1 MLGLRKNEVN
11 RMYVNTDL
19 ANKDIRLIA
28 FDLDGTLLNSDKVLT
43 PRNREALE
51 RAAEKGIL
59 IVPTTGRLFKGIP
72 SEIRQFPFLR
82 YAVTINGAAVF
93 DTETGDNLYRA
104 EIPPEKAI
112 EIMTY
117 LDQFPVIYD
126 CYKDNTGW
134 MTQSMWDQA
143 EIFAP
148 NAYYVHSI
156 RTNRKPV
163 PELKEFLRQQGGSV
177 QKIQLFSTDPELR
190 TSLLREIP
198 LRFSHLA
205 VSSSVSR
212 NVEINHENAHKGA
225 ALLALASHL
234 GLDRSQV
241 MAFGDGLNDISMIR
255 EAGIGVAMENAV
267 EEVKAVADLITG
279 SCEESGVAD
288 VIEQLL

>member
-1 MLGLRKNEVN
+1 MNFQS
-11 RMYVNTDL
+11 DQ
-19 ANKDIRLIA
+19 IRLIA

-43 PRNREALE
+43 PRNKAALE

-59 IVPTTGRLFKGIP
+59 IVPTTGRLFKGMP
-72 SEIRQFPFLR
+72 AEIRQFPFLR
-82 YAVTINGAAVF
+82 YAITINGAAVF
-93 DTETGDNLYRA
+93 DTETGDNIYRA
-104 EIPPEKAI
+104 EIPLENAL

-117 LDQFPVIYD
+117 LDQFPIVYD

-143 EIFAP
+143 EVFAP

-190 TSLLREIP
+190 TALLQELPR
-198 LRFSHLA
+198 RFSHLA

-212 NVEINHENAHKGA
+212 NVEINHEDANKGS
-225 ALLALASHL
+225 ALMALASRL
-234 GLDRSQV
+234 GLDRNQV
-241 MAFGDGLNDISMIR
+241 IAFGDGLNDISMIR
-255 EAGIGVAMENAV
+255 EAGIGVAMQNAV
-267 EEVKAVADLITG
+267 EEVRTAADLITG
-279 SCEESGVAD
+279 SCEESGVAM
-288 VIEQLL
+288 VIEQILPPG

>member
-1 MLGLRKNEVN
+1 MNFQS
-11 RMYVNTDL
+11 DQ
-19 ANKDIRLIA
+19 IRLIA

-43 PRNREALE
+43 PRNKAALE

-59 IVPTTGRLFKGIP
+59 IVPTTGRLFKGMP
-72 SEIRQFPFLR
+72 AEIRQFPFLR
-82 YAVTINGAAVF
+82 YAITINGAAVF
-93 DTETGDNLYRA
+93 DTETGDNIYRA
-104 EIPPEKAI
+104 EIPLESAL

-117 LDQFPVIYD
+117 LDQFPIVYD

-143 EIFAP
+143 EVFAP

-190 TSLLREIP
+190 TALLRELP
-198 LRFSHLA
+198 GRFAHLA

-212 NVEINHENAHKGA
+212 NVEINHEDANKGS
-225 ALLALASHL
+225 ALMALASRL
-234 GLDRSQV
+234 GLDRSRV
-241 MAFGDGLNDISMIR
+241 IAFGDGLNDISMIR
-255 EAGIGVAMENAV
+255 EAGIGVAMQNAV
-267 EEVKAVADLITG
+267 EEVRAAADLITG
-279 SCEESGVAD
+279 SCEESGVAM
-288 VIEQLL
+288 VLEQILPPG

>member
-1 MLGLRKNEVN
+1 MNFQS
-11 RMYVNTDL
+11 DQ
-19 ANKDIRLIA
+19 IRLIA

-43 PRNREALE
+43 PRNKAALE

-59 IVPTTGRLFKGIP
+59 IVPTTGRLFKGMP
-72 SEIRQFPFLR
+72 AEIRQFPFLR
-82 YAVTINGAAVF
+82 YAITINGAAVF
-93 DTETGDNLYRA
+93 DTETGDNIYRA
-104 EIPPEKAI
+104 EIPLENAL

-117 LDQFPVIYD
+117 LDQFPIVYD

-143 EIFAP
+143 EVFAP

-190 TSLLREIP
+190 TALLRELP
-198 LRFSHLA
+198 RRFSHLA

-212 NVEINHENAHKGA
+212 NVEINHEDANKGS
-225 ALLALASHL
+225 ALMALASRL
-234 GLDRSQV
+234 GLDRSRV
-241 MAFGDGLNDISMIR
+241 IAFGDGLNDISMIR
-255 EAGIGVAMENAV
+255 EAGIGVAMQNAV
-267 EEVKAVADLITG
+267 EEVKAASDLITG
-279 SCEESGVAD
+279 SCEESGVAM
-288 VIEQLL
+288 VLEQILPPG

>member
-1 MLGLRKNEVN
+1 MH
-11 RMYVNTDL
+11 VNTDL
-19 ANKDIRLIA
+19 ANSDIRLIA
-28 FDLDGTLLNSDKVLT
+28 FDLDGTLLNADKILT
-43 PRNREALE
+43 PRNKEALE
-51 RAAEKGIL
+51 RAAEKGIH

-72 SEIRQFPFLR
+72 AEIREFPFLR
-82 YAVTINGAAVF
+82 YAITINGAAVF
-93 DTETGDNLYRA
+93 DTETGGNLYRA
-104 EIPPEKAI
+104 EIPLEKAI

-117 LDQFPVIYD
+117 LDQFPIIYD

-148 NAYYVHSI
+148 NAYYVRSI
-156 RTNRKPV
+156 RTNRSPV
-163 PELKEFLRQQGGSV
+163 PELKEYLMQQGGSV
-177 QKIQLFSTDPELR
+177 QKIQLFALDPALR
-190 TSLLREIP
+190 TDLLKEIP

-212 NVEINHENAHKGA
+212 NVEINHEDAHKGA

-267 EEVKAVADLITG
+267 DEVRAVADLITG
-279 SCEESGVAD
+279 SCEESGVAE
-288 VIEQLL
+288 VIERLLD

>member
-1 MLGLRKNEVN
+1 MH
-11 RMYVNTDL
+11 VNTDL
-19 ANKDIRLIA
+19 ANTDIRLIA

-72 SEIRQFPFLR
+72 SEIREFPFLR

-163 PELKEFLRQQGGSV
+163 PELKEFLR
-177 QKIQLFSTDPELR
+177 
-190 TSLLREIP
+190 
-198 LRFSHLA
+198 
-205 VSSSVSR
+205 
-212 NVEINHENAHKGA
+212 
-225 ALLALASHL
+225 
-234 GLDRSQV
+234 
-241 MAFGDGLNDISMIR
+241 
-255 EAGIGVAMENAV
+255 
-267 EEVKAVADLITG
+267 
-279 SCEESGVAD
+279 
-288 VIEQLL
+288 

>member
-1 MLGLRKNEVN
+1 MNFQS
-11 RMYVNTDL
+11 DQ
-19 ANKDIRLIA
+19 IRLIA

-43 PRNREALE
+43 PRNKAALE

-59 IVPTTGRLFKGIP
+59 IVPTTGRLFKGMP
-72 SEIRQFPFLR
+72 AEIRQFPFLR
-82 YAVTINGAAVF
+82 YAITINGAAVF
-93 DTETGDNLYRA
+93 DTETGDNIYRA
-104 EIPPEKAI
+104 EIPVESAL

-117 LDQFPVIYD
+117 LDQFPIVYD

-143 EIFAP
+143 EVFAP

-190 TSLLREIP
+190 TALLRDLP
-198 LRFSHLA
+198 RRFAHLA

-212 NVEINHENAHKGA
+212 NVEINHEDANKGS
-225 ALLALASHL
+225 ALMALASRL
-234 GLDRSQV
+234 GLDRSRV
-241 MAFGDGLNDISMIR
+241 IAFGDGLNDISMIR
-255 EAGIGVAMENAV
+255 EAGIGVAMQNAV
-267 EEVKAVADLITG
+267 EEVKAAADLITG
-279 SCEESGVAD
+279 SCEESGVAM
-288 VIEQLL
+288 VIEQILTPG

>member
-1 MLGLRKNEVN
+1 MNFQS
-11 RMYVNTDL
+11 DQ
-19 ANKDIRLIA
+19 IRLIA

-43 PRNREALE
+43 PRNKAALE

-59 IVPTTGRLFKGIP
+59 IVPTTGRLFKGMP
-72 SEIRQFPFLR
+72 AEIRQFPFLR
-82 YAVTINGAAVF
+82 YAITINGAAVF
-93 DTETGDNLYRA
+93 DTETGDNIYRA
-104 EIPPEKAI
+104 EIPLENAL

-117 LDQFPVIYD
+117 LDQFPIVYD

-143 EIFAP
+143 EVFAP

-190 TSLLREIP
+190 TALLRELP
-198 LRFSHLA
+198 RRFSHLA

-212 NVEINHENAHKGA
+212 NVEINHEDANKGS
-225 ALLALASHL
+225 ALMALASRL
-234 GLDRSQV
+234 GLDRSRV
-241 MAFGDGLNDISMIR
+241 IAFGDGLNDISMIR
-255 EAGIGVAMENAV
+255 EAGIGVAMQNAV
-267 EEVKAVADLITG
+267 EEVRAAADLITG
-279 SCEESGVAD
+279 SCEESGVAM
-288 VIEQLL
+288 VLEQILPPG

>member
-1 MLGLRKNEVN
+1 MH
-11 RMYVNTDL
+11 VNTEL

-198 LRFSHLA
+198 LPFPP
-205 VSSSVSR
+205 
-212 NVEINHENAHKGA
+212 
-225 ALLALASHL
+225 
-234 GLDRSQV
+234 RSP
-241 MAFGDGLNDISMIR
+241 ATWRS
-255 EAGIGVAMENAV
+255 
-267 EEVKAVADLITG
+267 ITRTR
-279 SCEESGVAD
+279 
-288 VIEQLL
+288 IKEQRS